1 MTHCECSERHCRHCI
16 GDESADVT
24 RVHAVSLEWQH
35 KTLKVN
41 SNSGQEQHITP
52 NRPITLTTNKRR
64 AGRQVSSR
72 ASQKEEQVT
81 TSGTA
86 QHSAFVR
93 FVRSSASFVRSLR
106 SFTSLIKSL
115 RFVRCRSFVGH
126 HRDVTSRCGWE
137 CYGDEPTL
145 RCRWV
150 VAWVVVVCS

>member
-1 MTHCECSERHCRHCI
+1 VAAQDTESQQQQRARTTHHA
-16 GDESADVT
+16 ESP
-24 RVHAVSLEWQH
+24 HHL
-35 KTLKVN
+35 N
-41 SNSGQEQHITP
+41 
-52 NRPITLTTNKRR
+52 NK
-64 AGRQVSSR
+64 Q
-72 ASQKEEQVT
+72 T
-81 TSGTA
+81 TSGTSSVKSCKSEGRASDNVGHSTA
-86 QHSAFVR
+86 QCVRPLRSFVRLVVEFDRIQNSFVR
-93 FVRSSASFVRSLR
+93 FVRSFASFVRSLR